1 MSLYDSD
8 ASTVTMDEGHQNNS
22 DDVYRNSSLGEVI
35 EDGLGE
41 STESKGA
48 MDRKQLLEPSSGST
62 ALPSYLDTVFA
73 DWTTDQYE
81 RQDE

>member
-41 STESKGA
+41 SSDTESKEA
-48 MDRKQLLEPSSGST
+48 MET
-62 ALPSYLDTVFA
+62 ALRT
-73 DWTTDQYE
+73 
-81 RQDE
+81 